1 MGNFKLSSG
10 HALHVSGAV
19 GIVAEVKQ
27 ARAITDAIGRLSQ
40 GLVTTYHDNTSKTQ
54 GSNLN
59 NLVKWHNATST
70 QLADYSMHL
79 NAAYKTDKD
88 MGVEVLYVNQNH
100 KKHAEQLAAALS
112 NATGLKNRG
121 AKYRNNLRF
130 LNSTRKP
137 AFLVEAYF
145 VDSSSDVAKM
155 DETHEIEAFA
165 QAFVDEVCDY
175 WGVAKP
181 SINIQKP
188 TKLVRIHTGVYKT
201 KRDAEQ
207 ARLLADKLVGVS
219 DTYSHV
225 YYDSTVDGYR
235 WYSGT
240 YDNVDNANA
249 VITKLVKNGILKVAY
264 VKEV

>member
-1 MGNFKLSSG
+1 MSNFKLSSG
-10 HALHVSGAV
+10 HALNVSGAV
-19 GIVAEVKQ
+19 GYVSEVKQ

-40 GLVTTYHDNTSKTQ
+40 GLVDTYHDNTSKTQ
-54 GSNLN
+54 GQNLN
-59 NLVKWHNATST
+59 NIVKWHNSTST

-88 MGVEVLYVNQNH
+88 MGVEVLYVNQKH
-100 KKHAEQLAAALS
+100 KKHAEQLAASLS
-112 NATGLKNRG
+112 QATGLKHRG

-137 AFLVEAYF
+137 AFLIEAYF
-145 VDSSSDVAKM
+145 VDSSADVSKM
-155 DETHEIEAFA
+155 DENREIEAFA
-165 QAFVDEVCDY
+165 QAFVDTVCDY

-181 SINIQKP
+181 SINTQKP
-188 TKLVRIHTGVYKT
+188 TKLVRIHTGTYKT
-201 KRDAEQ
+201 QRDAEQ
-207 ARLLADKLVGVS
+207 ARLLSDKLVGIS

-225 YYDSTVDGYR
+225 YYDHKVSAYR

-249 VITKLVKNGILKVAY
+249 AITKLVKNGILKVAY